1 MALKIAKK
9 PTFSA
14 TAEVFTPNDRGG
26 HDRSTLTVSFS
37 RTTSGELDD
46 LRKLTHIEVM
56 RKKLTGWDDFQDE
69 EGKNMEFTPDNLEVL
84 LSIPEALYGISL
96 AFWGSV
102 VKAKEK
108 N

>member
-14 TAEVFTPNDRGG
+14 TAEVFTPNDRCG
-26 HDRSTLTVSFS
+26 HDRSTLTVKFF
-37 RTTSGELDD
+37 RATREELDE
-46 LRKLTHIEVM
+46 LRGLTHLDVLR
-56 RKKLTGWDDFQDE
+56 RKIAGWDDFQDQ
-69 EGKNMEFTPDNLEVL
+69 EGNSLEFTPENLEVL
-84 LSIPEALYGISL
+84 LNIPEAVYAIVLV
-96 AFWGSV
+96 FWGSV